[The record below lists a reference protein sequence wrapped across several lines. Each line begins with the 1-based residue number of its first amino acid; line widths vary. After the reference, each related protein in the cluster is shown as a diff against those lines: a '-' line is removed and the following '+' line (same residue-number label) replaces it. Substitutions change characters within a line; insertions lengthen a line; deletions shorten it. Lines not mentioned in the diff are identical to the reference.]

1 MPSVAKYP
9 LSYFVRHGQTD
20 WNVAVR
26 FQGQEDVDI
35 NSVGW
40 SQADENGRKLAGILG
55 KAPGFDFVASPL
67 RRTRETMRR
76 VRIQMGLPPADFRT
90 DRRLME
96 VNFGDLQGYVA
107 DEIEARDPGV
117 TARRLEDKW
126 NFRPPGAQAESYA
139 MLAERVRS
147 WLDELTQETVGV
159 IHGGVMRAL
168 FHLVNGVPG
177 DEAASLDTPQDL
189 ILKLEDDRLTWL

>member
-1 MPSVAKYP
+1 VAKYP

-35 NSVGW
+35 NSTGW

-67 RRTRETMRR
+67 RRTCETMRR
-76 VRIQMGLPPADFRT
+76 VRIQMGLPPDDFHT
-90 DRRLME
+90 DARLME
-96 VNFGDLQGYVA
+96 VNFGDWQGYVA
-107 DEIEARDPGV
+107 DEIEIRCPG
-117 TARRLEDKW
+117 AIERRLADKW
-126 NFRPPGAQAESYA
+126 NFRPPGEAAESYA
-139 MLAERVRS
+139 MLAERVCG
-147 WLDELTQETVGV
+147 WLEELTQETVGV

-168 FHLVNGVPG
+168 FHLIEGVPG
-177 DEAASLDTPQDL
+177 DEAASIDTPQDR